1 MNISTE
7 TIGKWLAEGRNY
19 GSTIVGF
26 IGGIGL
32 MSAAQQKGL
41 TDALGEI
48 YNGLSLIVHGAT
60 SFWQIL
66 VVAFPIIGVVF
77 AKMAKKSATVD
88 SQTAAIAAAVKD
100 PNTQLSLN
108 AKASLLDA
116 TAEAAPLAK
125 PIEIKDAMLA
135 AAVPSEKVIAK

>member
-108 AKASLLDA
+108 AKA
-116 TAEAAPLAK
+116 
-125 PIEIKDAMLA
+125 
-135 AAVPSEKVIAK
+135 